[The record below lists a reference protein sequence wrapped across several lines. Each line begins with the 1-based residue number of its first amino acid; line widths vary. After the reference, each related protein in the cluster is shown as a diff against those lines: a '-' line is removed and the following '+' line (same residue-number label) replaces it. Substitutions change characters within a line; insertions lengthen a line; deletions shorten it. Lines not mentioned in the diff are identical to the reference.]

1 MRLPRA
7 VNEAQ
12 VLITICDDDV
22 ARARIEALRNYRHAQ
37 TDDEAVFWFGVLEV
51 LTPSA
56 RPQA

>member
-12 VLITICDDDV
+12 VLITICEDDIAQ
-22 ARARIEALRNYRHAQ
+22 ARLEASQNYRHAQ
-37 TDDEAVFWFGVLEV
+37 CDDEAAFWFGVLEV

-56 RPQA
+56 PPQA